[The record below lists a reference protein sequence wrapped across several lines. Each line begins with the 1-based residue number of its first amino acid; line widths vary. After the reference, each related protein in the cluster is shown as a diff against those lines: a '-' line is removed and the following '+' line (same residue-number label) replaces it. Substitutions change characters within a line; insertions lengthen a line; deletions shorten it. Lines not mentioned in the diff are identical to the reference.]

1 MTRFRYKAID
11 AQGRNHQ
18 GTLDAP
24 DQAEAR
30 TQLWNRGLTPMT
42 LEPAV
47 ARRTTGL
54 SEREVTELLDQ
65 LLALTRAGS
74 PLPGGLRAASAELES
89 APLRATFARLADHL
103 DQGRGLDAALLDEAG
118 QFPAHLQGLI
128 LAGARTGR
136 LGDVLGEV
144 VQGSNLGHELRG
156 RVRASLAYP
165 SLVLAVVVA
174 LSVFICHISSRIS
187 SESSADFLFSGFGM
201 PRPTLTMAIA
211 AITSFIT
218 QYDIWALPI
227 LAVVGGS
234 GWLLWRSFLSPA
246 RRRRILES
254 VPLYGPLLRFVAL
267 AEFCHLTAL
276 LVEADIPLPEALNLA
291 GGSVRDPALADTC
304 RRIAASVADGE
315 SLTASLRGWTGLPAS
330 LGQLLAWG
338 EDNQELAGALRFA
351 GDMFETRAE
360 AQATF
365 ASQVVGAGMLI
376 LILWWVGFA
385 IAAIYLP
392 ITNTI
397 QLLARLAG

>member
-89 APLRATFARLADHL
+89 APLRATFVRLADHL

-174 LSVFICHISSRIS
+174 LSVFICHISYRIS
-187 SESSADFLFSGFGM
+187 SELSDDFLRDFGVQ
-201 PRPTLTMAIA
+201 RLTSTLVIYS
-211 AITSFIT
+211 ITSFVT
-218 QYDIWALPI
+218 HYDVWAPPS
-227 LAVVGGS
+227 LAVVGGL
-234 GWLLWRSFLSPA
+234 GWLLWRSLLSPA

-304 RRIAASVADGE
+304 QRIAASVADGE

-365 ASQVVGAGMLI
+365 ASQVVGAVMLI
-376 LILWWVGFA
+376 FILWWVGFA

-392 ITNTI
+392 ITSSI
-397 QLLARLAG
+397 QLLGKLAG